1 MATPRA
7 RGANHRQAQLLCAD
21 ARSASRQSQPTRTRA
36 SFSCA
41 DDGSVARRWDGE
53 SGGGLRRRQ
62 NRHLLLLLLF
72 SLRSCCRLFDEDE
85 DEENEEDDDFC
96 ARSNDADASSSS
108 SSSSASEVEVDD
120 DIDRSF
126 LCVSTSTNP
135 LCVSHAELDVFR
147 PSPSSHVVVVM
158 VVYRVSSTS
167 IVCTNRWMDNQINQ
181 STDDVSSAVCVY
193 TFTKT
198 TTSTSIVLF
207 TYTRCSSSCTRLDCV
222 ATCRRRRRRRR
233 RHACIHASSSSIIN
247 TRSHKKSPTVQL
259 PKQTKEKKG

>member
-41 DDGSVARRWDGE
+41 YDGSVARRWDGE

-62 NRHLLLLLLF
+62 NRHLLLFLLF
-72 SLRSCCRLFDEDE
+72 SLCSCCRLFDEDE
-85 DEENEEDDDFC
+85 DEEDEEDDFC
-96 ARSNDADASSSS
+96 ARGDDADASSAAA
-108 SSSSASEVEVDD
+108 SASEVEVDD

-135 LCVSHAELDVFR
+135 LCVSHAKLDVFR
-147 PSPSSHVVVVM
+147 PSQPSSRVVVVVVVVFL

-167 IVCTNRWMDNQINQ
+167 MWMINQINLPMTCRP
-181 STDDVSSAVCVY
+181 TDRPTVCVY
-193 TFTKT
+193 TSLNEDDEDDVHVRPVRRAR
-198 TTSTSIVLF
+198 ST
-207 TYTRCSSSCTRLDCV
+207 LDCV
-222 ATCRRRRRRRR
+222 ATCRRRRAR
-233 RHACIHASSSSIIN
+233 ASLHSCK
-247 TRSHKKSPTVQL
+247 HV
-259 PKQTKEKKG
+259 

>member
-62 NRHLLLLLLF
+62 NRHLLLLLF

-85 DEENEEDDDFC
+85 DFC
-96 ARSNDADASSSS
+96 ARGDDADASSAAA
-108 SSSSASEVEVDD
+108 SASEVEVDD

-135 LCVSHAELDVFR
+135 LCVSHAKLDVFR
-147 PSPSSHVVVVM
+147 PSRPSSRVVVVVVVFL

-167 IVCTNRWMDNQINQ
+167 KWMINQINLPMT
-181 STDDVSSAVCVY
+181 SRPTDRPTVCVY
-193 TFTKT
+193 TSLNEDDEDDVHVRPVRRAR
-198 TTSTSIVLF
+198 ST
-207 TYTRCSSSCTRLDCV
+207 LDCV
-222 ATCRRRRRRRR
+222 ATCRRRRAR
-233 RHACIHASSSSIIN
+233 ASFHSCK
-247 TRSHKKSPTVQL
+247 HV
-259 PKQTKEKKG
+259 